1 MQIKKSLQQQIDFE
15 LIKISLVFATLFCL
29 LFNIPVFVLKFRYLN
44 HLANT
49 SYFLLI
55 TELTKDFI
63 YLYTILFI
71 LFLGITVSRILFHIL
86 SVFLFFT
93 GSIASYYLFFF
104 NIVGTKSK
112 IGAVFDL
119 DNIIAAITIK
129 LILWIIF
136 SVAICIYAI
145 HHFKIKSTDL
155 FPTRVLSA
163 LCLLFIIYNLIAPQ
177 FSVIK
182 LYFPTQYLHSSYVYF
197 IK

>member
-15 LIKISLVFATLFCL
+15 LIKISLIFAALFCL
-29 LFNIPVFVLKFRYLN
+29 LFNIPVFMLKFRYLN
-44 HLANT
+44 HLANS

-55 TELTKDFI
+55 AALVKDFI

-71 LFLGITVSRILFHIL
+71 LFLGITVSRMLFHIS
-86 SVFLFFT
+86 SVFLFLT
-93 GSIASYYLFFF
+93 GSIASYLLFFF
-104 NIVGTKSK
+104 NIVGTKSR

-119 DNIIAAITIK
+119 DNIIAAISIK

-136 SVAICIYAI
+136 SVAICIYSI
-145 HHFKIKSTDL
+145 HHFKMKSTDL
-155 FPTRVLSA
+155 FLTRILSA
-163 LCLLFIIYNLIAPQ
+163 LCLLFIVYNLISPQ

-182 LYFPTQYLHSSYVYF
+182 LYFPTQYLHSSYLYF